1 MNLSFINVITGN
13 TKILEILN
21 NTPSEDRAE
30 LCLNSIVPHLNI
42 ESDEIYY
49 SIGLSRVT
57 YVDIIEL
64 NENNLVLDVECEI
77 VVGHDEEGEDVIP
90 KIKDFEKINGDIR
103 NFVRTFW
110 IDKEIKKPILFD
122 GWDVDEFAE
131 QLEEEISWFEP
142 DEENLGNTLKY
153 YYCIESIF
161 NCKEC
166 CLISKKLLIL

>member
-1 MNLSFINVITGN
+1 METAAMNLSFINVITGN

-142 DEENLGNTLKY
+142 DEENLGNTLY
-153 YYCIESIF
+153 NMF
-161 NCKEC
+161 
-166 CLISKKLLIL
+166 

>member
-1 MNLSFINVITGN
+1 METAAMNLSFINVITGN

-142 DEENLGNTLKY
+142 DEENLRNTLY
-153 YYCIESIF
+153 NMF
-161 NCKEC
+161 
-166 CLISKKLLIL
+166 

>member
-1 MNLSFINVITGN
+1 METAAMNLSFINVITGN

-30 LCLNSIVPHLNI
+30 LCLNSIVPHLKI

-64 NENNLVLDVECEI
+64 DENNLVLDVECEI
-77 VVGHDEEGEDVIP
+77 VVGHDEEGEEVIP

-103 NFVRTFW
+103 NFARTFW
-110 IDKEIKKPILFD
+110 DYKYLCLETGLLLHMMPI
-122 GWDVDEFAE
+122 
-131 QLEEEISWFEP
+131 
-142 DEENLGNTLKY
+142 
-153 YYCIESIF
+153 
-161 NCKEC
+161 
-166 CLISKKLLIL
+166 